1 MSLKNYRLFNVKRIV
16 ALMLVIVFSFQ
27 SMVINTERIGY
38 EFYMQRKKEKE
49 GIK

>member
-27 SMVINTERIGY
+27 SMVINTY
-38 EFYMQRKKEKE
+38 ADCVNSFSQN
-49 GIK
+49 